1 MIKGILPSLI
11 LTITALFLLLLRLFK
26 IKKDWA
32 GFSLG
37 ISALLFAIFF
47 IPLTHLKETFPT
59 VIQDDL
65 TIFFQFLISIA
76 SILTLILSWDYI
88 REGKWGFVEYSSLIL
103 FATVGMF
110 FLVGSKDFLTL
121 YIGLELM
128 ALSSYVLT
136 GYARGEAKAF
146 EASFK
151 YFILG
156 AFSSGVLLYG
166 ISLIYGATGSFSIES
181 SLLQAQSSADFIF
194 KAGMLL
200 VLCGF
205 LFKVAAIPFHI
216 WTPDV
221 YEGAPNPITAFFSIG
236 PKAAAFAAFVRVFWW
251 IFSPATEDW
260 QFVVYVIAFLTMLGG
275 NLMAIVQSNVKRLLA
290 YASIGSAGYVMLG
303 FISKND
309 FSLKGILYYLLAFLF
324 AIVGIFTIII
334 YLNKKEY
341 SEEKVDDFK
350 GLNKKHPFLA
360 FSMLIFLLSLVGI
373 PGTAGF
379 VGKFF
384 LFGSAIKGG
393 FVLLAIVGVLMS
405 VVSLYYFFRIVV
417 NIYISE
423 EEKIEIKKSKFLF
436 TTLIICLLGTLIFGI
451 YPSFLLKIL
460 SINL

>member
-26 IKKDWA
+26 IKKDWL
-32 GFSLG
+32 GFSMG
-37 ISALLFAIFF
+37 IGALILSIFF
-47 IPLTHLKETFPT
+47 IPSSRIENSLPT
-59 VIQDDL
+59 LIQDDL
-65 TIFFQFLISIA
+65 AIFFQFLISIA

-88 REGKWGFVEYSSLIL
+88 REGKWGFVEYSSLLL

-166 ISLIYGATGSFSIES
+166 ISLIYGSTGSFSIEKT
-181 SLLQAQSSADFIF
+181 LIENQTNVDFIF
-194 KAGMLL
+194 KAGMLM

-236 PKAAAFAAFVRVFWW
+236 PKAAAFAAFVRVFWL
-251 IFSPATEDW
+251 IFTPSIEEW

-275 NLMAIVQSNVKRLLA
+275 NLMAIVQNNVKRLLA
-290 YASIGSAGYVMLG
+290 YASIGSAGYVILG

-309 FSLKGILYYLLAFLF
+309 FSLKGIFYYLFAFLF
-324 AIVGIFTIII
+324 AIIGIFSIII

-341 SEEKVDDFK
+341 SEEKIEDFK
-350 GLNKKHPFLA
+350 GLNKKHPFLS

-393 FVLLAIVGVLMS
+393 FVLLAITGVLMS

-417 NIYISE
+417 NMYIF
-423 EEKIEIKKSKFLF
+423 EEKEIEIKKSRTLF
-436 TTLIICLLGTLIFGI
+436 VCLTICLIGTLIFGFF
-451 YPSFLLKIL
+451 PSLLLKFL

>member
-1 MIKGILPSLI
+1 MIKGIIPSLI

-26 IKKDWA
+26 IKKDWV
-32 GFSLG
+32 GLSLG
-37 ISALLFAIFF
+37 ILSLLFGIIFLPYS
-47 IPLTHLKETFPT
+47 ISENNLPT
-59 VIQDDL
+59 LIQDDL
-65 TIFFQFLISIA
+65 AIYFQFLVMLA

-166 ISLIYGATGSFSIES
+166 ISLVYGSTGSFFIENAFQQFQGS
-181 SLLQAQSSADFIF
+181 TDFIF
-194 KAGMLL
+194 KAGMLM

-236 PKAAAFAAFVRVFWW
+236 PKASAFAAFVRVFWW
-251 IFSPATEDW
+251 IFAPASEDW
-260 QFVVYVIAFLTMLGG
+260 QFVVYVVAFLTMLGG
-275 NLMAIVQSNVKRLLA
+275 NLMAIVQNNVKRLLA

-309 FSLKGILYYLLAFLF
+309 FSLKGIFYYLLAFLF
-324 AIVGIFTIII
+324 AMVGIFSIII
-334 YLNKKEY
+334 YLNKKDY
-341 SEEKVDDFK
+341 SSEKVDDFK
-350 GLNKKHPFLA
+350 GLNKKNPFLA

-393 FVLLAIVGVLMS
+393 FVLLAVVGVLMS

-417 NIYISE
+417 NMYISE
-423 EEKIEIKKSKFLF
+423 EEKMELKESKFLF